1 MITVTIT
8 NVAFSNANGFF
19 VLLKESGGER
29 TLPIFVGPLEAR
41 SIASVLGGE
50 KFARPMT
57 HDLFKNVL
65 DMLGCTLLRVEVC
78 DLANDT
84 FYGKLIVRC
93 SDERLLE
100 IDSRPSDAIAL
111 ALRCHAP
118 VLVAEKVMEEASMMI
133 DLQLMQGQEQ
143 EKAPEKPE
151 KTVVP
156 KTKLEE
162 LKAALEK
169 AITEEKYEEC
179 ARLRDEIEKLSKKT
193 DAN

>member
-1 MITVTIT
+1 MISVTIT

-19 VLLKESGGER
+19 VLLKESNGER

-41 SIASVLGGE
+41 SIASVLSGE

-57 HDLFKNVL
+57 HDLFKNTL
-65 DMLGCTLLRVEVC
+65 DMLGCTILRVEVC
-78 DLANDT
+78 DLVNDT

-93 SDERLLE
+93 GDERELE

-111 ALRCHAP
+111 ALRCNAP
-118 VLVAEKVMEEASMMI
+118 VLVAEKVMEEASMTLEM
-133 DLQLMQGQEQ
+133 QLAQDQEQ
-143 EKAPEKPE
+143 EKPSEEPEKN
-151 KTVVP
+151 VVP
-156 KTKLEE
+156 KTRLEE

-169 AITEEKYEEC
+169 AIAQEKYEEC

>member
-19 VLLKESGGER
+19 VLLKEINGER

-41 SIASVLGGE
+41 SIASVLGDE

-78 DLANDT
+78 DLVNDT
-84 FYGKLIVRC
+84 FYGKLIVR
-93 SDERLLE
+93 SNDERTLE

-111 ALRCHAP
+111 ALRCKAL
-118 VLVAEKVMEEASMMI
+118 VQVAEKVMEEASMMI
-133 DLQLMQGQEQ
+133 DLQLMQGQKQ
-143 EKAPEKPE
+143 ETPPEEPEKS
-151 KTVVP
+151 VVP
-156 KTKLEE
+156 KTRLEE
-162 LKAALEK
+162 LKSALEK
-169 AITEEKYEEC
+169 AIAQEKYEEC